1 MADPVQ
7 SSNVNDFSKDADV
20 LAAKIEMV
28 KKQVDQLAGS
38 LSSVNSQ
45 FTKFSRASNRTYN
58 PKISV
63 STGSNNTVS
72 SGVNSSSADRIARLR
87 QKEEERIYLAT
98 ERWKR
103 RQVQE
108 EEKRQQQRADH
119 LQRIA
124 NRRAKEQEQLEK
136 EAAKSALKA
145 ARESERAQLRARE
158 ESKQDEQNIKEEKKL
173 QKDNRKDSKSLYSNL
188 KSFGLSMLSTGLI
201 LRQAVQVVKQAF
213 ETVVTLGKST
223 GWMTSG
229 TNNFASVVANTA
241 NLESARLTAAK
252 EADALALS
260 FIGTG
265 ATGLT
270 ADLLELPAKA
280 SGAYEDYTN
289 LLMSNYSATANKA
302 LIGTGI
308 GGKITDKI
316 TKLIVEDTIRQAK
329 NFNPTMRKYSN
340 ASIMNTDFFKSLY
353 EQNLGAYTNINMTAL
368 RGYLAQTKGYGYAML
383 DLSPEQKA
391 AYVAEM
397 QGYLTANGITQKQY
411 NDIVKQWTKTGRV
424 IEKFGKNLY
433 AFDEVLTND
442 PFSNEDVEEINRSTG
457 NIEDKLD
464 DGNDTTK
471 KIGDDIIPPVDDIN
485 KTSKETVTVCE
496 EILERLKQM
505 NLDVHVNVPVN
516 VHIPGVN
523 QPETAE
529 PKAEDVIKVP
539 DRLLAFAEQLQAGA
553 SSATSP
559 AAILSALSVFQG
571 SGVHSTEPSSDLINT
586 YKEEYKHSLE
596 TMLDQMIAYQTIL
609 AALSIYDT
617 DNAYIPKNLTTSS
630 ADIATIQSLLAD
642 VDNVDYAKA
651 IQDGSLLEAISY
663 IQKLTGTYTEGAAA
677 YGKSLDLYQ
686 VAAGLQPIYDVL
698 LGGAIASGS
707 IMALTGGA
715 AIAPFIQSL
724 LSPSTIAS
732 AFGGAATGAIGTR
745 KMPTLSALFE
755 EGPEMVLPLNAA
767 GADFLATSLNNLGLN
782 NRLTNNSANVN
793 VNLSGINIAD
803 NDREWYEVAH
813 KIHNIIEA
821 EQARQ
826 GG

>member
-1 MADPVQ
+1 MLDDEVLGTKDLEQ
-7 SSNVNDFSKDADV
+7 FSKSADE
-20 LAAKIEMV
+20 LTRKLLEITN
-28 KKQVDQLAGS
+28 QVDKLQAS
-38 LSSVNSQ
+38 LN
-45 FTKFSRASNRTYN
+45 
-58 PKISV
+58 
-63 STGSNNTVS
+63 
-72 SGVNSSSADRIARLR
+72 GVNSSFRNIGKNATKYTNESYVRKVVDDYEKATR
-87 QKEEERIYLAT
+87 KEEERINKETRKKEETKLKKDQHNTLKSVGKIGSTITTVVGSVTAAVAT
-98 ERWKR
+98 FSKVMKEAVSGISDARWSNSTAAIVEFGKKT
-103 RQVQE
+103 E
-108 EEKRQQQRADH
+108 ETTVKAKNAFSNI
-119 LQRIA
+119 LSWAGNGLGIIGNALGSILKKIPGISNIA
-124 NRRAKEQEQLEK
+124 NAMSEDQLEK
-136 EAAKSALKA
+136 TLATYKGQAQQSLLGAGASGKLTTKIADFVVSAALSSARKIGGYSSDLSDADVMDTSTYETFFNMYSKLV
-145 ARESERAQLRARE
+145 SEP
-158 ESKQDEQNIKEEKKL
+158 
-173 QKDNRKDSKSLYSNL
+173 
-188 KSFGLSMLSTGLI
+188 
-201 LRQAVQVVKQAF
+201 
-213 ETVVTLGKST
+213 KST
-223 GWMTSG
+223 W
-229 TNNFASVVANTA
+229 F
-241 NLESARLTAAK
+241 
-252 EADALALS
+252 
-260 FIGTG
+260 TG
-265 ATGLT
+265 Y
-270 ADLLELPAKA
+270 KA
-280 SGAYEDYTN
+280 
-289 LLMSNYSATANKA
+289 M
-302 LIGTGI
+302 
-308 GGKITDKI
+308 
-316 TKLIVEDTIRQAK
+316 
-329 NFNPTMRKYSN
+329 
-340 ASIMNTDFFKSLY
+340 
-353 EQNLGAYTNINMTAL
+353 
-368 RGYLAQTKGYGYAML
+368 TKGYGFAMT
-383 DLSPEQKA
+383 DLSPEENMA
-391 AYVAEM
+391 LMAEAIDE
-397 QGYLTANGITQKQY
+397 LKNLSVEEY
-411 NDIVKQWTKTGRV
+411 NDTIKRWTKMGRV

-442 PFSNEDVEEINRSTG
+442 PFSNEDVEDINVTT
-457 NIEDKLD
+457 NDIADKLD
-464 DGNDTTK
+464 EGNDNTK
-471 KIGDDIIPPVDDIN
+471 KIGEDIVPPIDDIN
-485 KTSKETVTVCE
+485 KASKDTVTVCE

-505 NLDVHVNVPVN
+505 NLNVHVNVPVN
-516 VHIPGVN
+516 VHIPGVS
-523 QPETAE
+523 QPETAAPE
-529 PKAEDVIKVP
+529 TEDTIKVP

-559 AAILSALSVFQG
+559 AAMLSALGVFQG

-698 LGGAIASGS
+698 LGGAIAGGS

-724 LSPSTIAS
+724 LSPSTLAS

-767 GADFLATSLNNLGLN
+767 GADFLATSLNNLGLS